1 MLVCLQGICFLPG
14 TKHAAA
20 RHMLAK
26 RLGIYPTVLLFHVRD
41 GCDLRAELLVG
52 VICCVGGQQGQRLF
66 GRAVCQDCLS

>member
-1 MLVCLQGICFLPG
+1 MLCCLQAICFLPG

-26 RLGIYPTVLLFHVRD
+26 WLGTFPKALMYHVRED
-41 GCDLRAELLVG
+41 CDLRAELLVR
-52 VICCVGGQQGQRLF
+52 VTCCFRCQQGQRLS